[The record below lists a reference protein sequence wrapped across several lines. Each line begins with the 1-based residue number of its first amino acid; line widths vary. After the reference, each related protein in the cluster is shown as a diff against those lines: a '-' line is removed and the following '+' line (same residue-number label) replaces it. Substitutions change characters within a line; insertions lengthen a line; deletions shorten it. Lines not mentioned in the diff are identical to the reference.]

1 MTQAAQDP
9 GVDPAAR
16 ERAIGR
22 ARTDLTTPALILD
35 LDVARRNI
43 DRMGERMREMPADLR
58 PHIKVHKSA
67 RLARMQIEAGAIGV
81 TTATV
86 WEAIAM
92 ARGGVDDI
100 LIANQVVGP
109 RHVSALAELART
121 SRVMTA
127 VDDAGNVGDLGRAAL
142 AAGSRIGVLVEVDT
156 GMARCGVRT
165 PEAARELAQIATETD
180 GIDFRGVS
188 GYEGHCMLEPDRDVR
203 VREAGAAAERLM
215 GAVGEIGAAGIGCEI
230 VSAGGTG
237 TYHLTGMHSG
247 ITEIQAGSY
256 ALMDAF
262 HESLVPGGFEI
273 ALTVLATVISRQG
286 GQVVLDAGRK
296 AIGIDNMLP
305 RLAGAASEPLFVHE
319 EHSGFAVPDDSPL
332 RVGDRVELH
341 SGYAPT
347 TANLHDV
354 YHVVE
359 DGVVTDLWP
368 VEARYGIATLG

>member
-1 MTQAAQDP
+1 MTEATQDIA
-9 GVDPAAR
+9 VDTAAR

-22 ARTDLTTPALILD
+22 ARSDLTTPALILD

-43 DRMGERMREMPADLR
+43 ERMAERMREMPAELR
-58 PHIKVHKSA
+58 PHIKVHKSS

-81 TTATV
+81 TAATV

-100 LIANQVVGP
+100 LIANQVVGD
-109 RHVSALAELART
+109 RQIAALAELART
-121 SRVMTA
+121 SRAIVA
-127 VDDAGNVGDLGRAAL
+127 VDDASNVARLGEAAV

-156 GMARCGVRT
+156 GMGRCGIRT
-165 PEAARELAQIATETD
+165 PAEARALAEVAGATD
-180 GIDFRGVS
+180 GLDFRGVS
-188 GYEGHCMLEPDRDVR
+188 GYEGHCMLEPDRDTR
-203 VREAGAAAERLM
+203 VREAGLAADRLLT
-215 GAVGEIGAAGIGCEI
+215 AVEEIGAAGIGCEI

-237 TYHLTGMHSG
+237 TYYLTGAHTG

-273 ALTVLATVISRQG
+273 ALTVLATVISRHG
-286 GQVVLDAGRK
+286 EQVVLDAGRK

-305 RLAGAASEPLFVHE
+305 RLAGADSDPLFVHE
-319 EHSGFAVPDDSPL
+319 EHSGFAVPADSPL
-332 RVGDRVELH
+332 RVGDRLELH

-359 DGVVTDLWP
+359 RGVVTALWP
-368 VEARYGIATLG
+368 LEARYGIATLG

>member
-1 MTQAAQDP
+1 MTDAIQEVS
-9 GVDPAAR
+9 VDPAAR

-22 ARTDLTTPALILD
+22 ERSDLTTPALILD

-43 DRMGERMREMPADLR
+43 ERMAERMREMPAELR
-58 PHIKVHKSA
+58 PHIKVHKSSH
-67 RLARMQIEAGAIGV
+67 LARMQIEAGAIGV
-81 TTATV
+81 TAATV

-92 ARGGVDDI
+92 ARGGVNDI
-100 LIANQVVGP
+100 LIANQVVGD
-109 RHVSALAELART
+109 RHIAALADLART
-121 SRVMTA
+121 ARVLVA
-127 VDDAGNVGDLGRAAL
+127 VDDAGNVARLGDAAVE
-142 AAGSRIGVLVEVDT
+142 AGSRIGVLVEVDT
-156 GMARCGVRT
+156 GMGRCGVRT
-165 PEAARELAQIATETD
+165 PAEARALAEVAGGTE
-180 GIDFRGVS
+180 GLDFRGVS
-188 GYEGHCMLEPDRDVR
+188 GYEGHCMLEPDRDKR
-203 VREAGAAAERLM
+203 VREAGAAADRLM
-215 GAVGEIGAAGIGCEI
+215 TAVGEIGEAGIGCEI

-237 TYHLTGMHSG
+237 TYYLTGVHTG

-286 GQVVLDAGRK
+286 EQVVLDAGRK

-305 RLAGAASEPLFVHE
+305 RLAGAASDPLFVHE
-319 EHSGFAVPDDSPL
+319 EHSGFAVPTDSPL
-332 RVGDRVELH
+332 RVGDRLELH

-359 DGVVTDLWP
+359 RGVVTDLWP
-368 VEARYGIATLG
+368 LEARYGIATLG

>member
-1 MTQAAQDP
+1 MTDTIQDTA
-9 GVDPAAR
+9 VESAAR

-22 ARTDLTTPALILD
+22 ERTDLTTPALILD
-35 LDVARRNI
+35 LDVARSNI
-43 DRMGERMREMPADLR
+43 ERMAERMRELPAELR

-67 RLARMQIEAGAIGV
+67 RLARMQVEAGAIGV
-81 TTATV
+81 TAATV

-100 LIANQVVGP
+100 LIANQVVGD
-109 RHVSALAELART
+109 RHIAALTELART
-121 SRVMTA
+121 ARVMVA
-127 VDDAGNVGDLGRAAL
+127 VDDAANVKRLGQAAVQ
-142 AAGSRIGVLVEVDT
+142 AGSRLGVLVEVDT
-156 GMARCGVRT
+156 GMGRCGVRT
-165 PEAARELAQIATETD
+165 PAAARELAEVAGATD
-180 GIDFRGVS
+180 GLDFRGVS
-188 GYEGHCMLEPDRDVR
+188 GYEGHCMLEPDTDVR
-203 VREAGAAAERLM
+203 VREAGAAAGRLLA
-215 GAVGEIGAAGIGCEI
+215 AVDAIGTAGIGCEI

-237 TYHLTGMHSG
+237 TYYLTGAHTG

-256 ALMDAF
+256 AVMDAF

-286 GQVVLDAGRK
+286 DQVVLDAGRK

-305 RLAGAASEPLFVHE
+305 RLAGADSEPLFVHE
-319 EHSGFAVPDDSPL
+319 EHSGFAVPDDSSL
-332 RVGDRVELH
+332 RVGDRVELQ

-359 DGVVTDLWP
+359 RGVVTDLWP
-368 VEARYGIATLG
+368 LEARYGIATLG

>member
-1 MTQAAQDP
+1 MRQEIQDI

-22 ARTDLTTPALILD
+22 ERSALTTPALILD
-35 LDVARRNI
+35 LEVARRNI
-43 DRMGERMREMPADLR
+43 ERMAERVRELPAELR
-58 PHIKVHKSA
+58 PHVKVHKSS

-81 TTATV
+81 TVATV

-100 LIANQVVGP
+100 LIANQVVGD
-109 RHVSALAELART
+109 RHVAALADLART
-121 SRVMTA
+121 ARVMVC
-127 VDDAGNVGDLGRAAL
+127 VDDASNVERLGQAAV
-142 AAGSRIGVLVEVDT
+142 AAGSRLGVLVEVDT
-156 GMARCGVRT
+156 GMGRCGVRA
-165 PEAARELAQIATETD
+165 PAVARELAELAGATD
-180 GIDFRGVS
+180 GLDFRGVS
-188 GYEGHCMLEPDRDVR
+188 GYEGHCMLEPDRDAR
-203 VREAGAAAERLM
+203 VREAGAAAKRLLA
-215 GAVGEIGAAGIGCEI
+215 AVDEIGAAGIGCEI

-237 TYHLTGMHSG
+237 TYYLTGAHTG
-247 ITEIQAGSY
+247 VTEIQAGSY
-256 ALMDAF
+256 VLMDAF

-273 ALTVLATVISRQG
+273 ALTVLATVVSRHG
-286 GQVVLDAGRK
+286 EQVVLDAGRK

-305 RLAGAASEPLFVHE
+305 RLAGADSEPLFVHE
-319 EHSGFAVPDDSPL
+319 EHSGFAVPADSPL
-332 RVGDRVELH
+332 RVGDRVELQ

-359 DGVVTDLWP
+359 RDVVTDLWP